1 MSKINSI
8 YFNFYYIYLKL
19 WYYLNYRFSQNIFM
33 LINNLT
39 LIFYKIY
46 TSQKYLFSYNNIK
59 NLKVNV
65 SF

>member
-1 MSKINSI
+1 
-8 YFNFYYIYLKL
+8 
-19 WYYLNYRFSQNIFM
+19 M